1 MPILKV
7 QLFISYLEEKYG
19 PGDYASGGIATT
31 WNNKDA
37 KQAGHVAVT
46 SNKIIHKKILGLLK
60 PIV

>member
-1 MPILKV
+1 LQCNNKIWDIHPLIPI
-7 QLFISYLEEKYG
+7 IN
-19 PGDYASGGIATT
+19 ASGGIATT